1 MTINKSKSGIMFY
14 NKSRTVLAQWEKD
27 IGEIM
32 GYPVIDKYKYLG
44 VWINKSLGMQS
55 QYDHLVKKIKKY
67 EKLSTIINL

>member
-1 MTINKSKSGIMFY
+1 MFY

-44 VWINKSLGMQS
+44 VWINKSIGM
-55 QYDHLVKKIKKY
+55 
-67 EKLSTIINL
+67 